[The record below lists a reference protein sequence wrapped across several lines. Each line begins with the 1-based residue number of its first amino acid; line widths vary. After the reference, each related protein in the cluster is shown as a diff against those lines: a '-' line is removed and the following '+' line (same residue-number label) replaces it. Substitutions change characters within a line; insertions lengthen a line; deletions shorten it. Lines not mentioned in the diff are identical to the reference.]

1 MSNSKRKILFLVET
15 LDSGDAGK
23 ALSVL
28 VQYIDKTKYD
38 ITVCAINGGGQYE
51 AIIQENVNYKAILTD
66 PEGFKRSMVYRNL
79 PLSMVYKLYVPQGN
93 DVEIAYS
100 EGFVTKL
107 LSRASK
113 GKKKRYA
120 WVHSDLSKN
129 HWTSDFFSSIKEE
142 SEAYNKFD
150 KVLGVTNL
158 ITEAFKKQFPEVKV
172 SVETVYDPID
182 SLSVRLKSLNASNP
196 DENPVKIRLISQGRL
211 EPQYQYGRL
220 LRIVNRLAKEGYDL
234 GLWIFG
240 DGVERVVLERYVQ
253 ENDLQ
258 TRVKFFGSHPNP
270 YRFMIQGQLF
280 VCSAYHSSV
289 AKALI
294 LGLPVVAT
302 DTLELKEIL
311 KNGECGLMTANT
323 EEALYKGIKSLLD
336 DPNLLEQY
344 RQKGEARGWDLDIE
358 ALLVPY
364 ENLFQA
370 S

>member
-1 MSNSKRKILFLVET
+1 MSDSKRKILFLVET

-51 AIIQENVNYKAILTD
+51 AIIKENVNYKAILTD

-79 PLSMVYKLYVPQGN
+79 PLSMVYKFFVPQGN

-107 LSRASK
+107 LSHASK
-113 GKKKRYA
+113 GKIRRYA

-129 HWTSDFFSSIKEE
+129 HWTSDFFGSIKEE
-142 SEAYNKFD
+142 TEAYNRYD

-158 ITEAFKKQFPEVKV
+158 ITEAFKKQFPDVKV
-172 SVETVYDPID
+172 PIETVYDPID

-220 LRIVNRLAKEGYDL
+220 LRIINRLVKEGYDL

-302 DTLELKEIL
+302 ETPELKELL
-311 KNGECGLMTANT
+311 KNGECGLMTPNT

-336 DPNLLEQY
+336 DSDLLNQY
-344 RQKGEARGWDLDIE
+344 KQKGEARGWDFDIE

-364 ENLFQA
+364 ENLMM

>member
-1 MSNSKRKILFLVET
+1 MSDSKRKILFLVES

-28 VQYIDKTKYD
+28 VQYIDKSKYD

-51 AIIQENVNYKAILTD
+51 AIIRENVNYKAILTEPD
-66 PEGFKRSMVYRNL
+66 GFKHQMVYGGL
-79 PLSMVYKLYVPQGN
+79 PLSMVYKFFIPQGN

-100 EGFVTKL
+100 EGFATKL

-120 WVHSDLSKN
+120 WVHTDLAKN
-129 HWTSDFFSSIKEE
+129 HWTSDFYSGIKEE
-142 SEAYNKFD
+142 TEAYNKYD

-158 ITEAFKKQFPEVKV
+158 ITDAFKRKFPEVKAPI
-172 SVETVYDPID
+172 ETVYDPID

-196 DENPVKIRLISQGRL
+196 DENPVKVRLISQGRL
-211 EPQYQYGRL
+211 EPQNQFARL
-220 LRIVNRLAKEGYDL
+220 LRIINRLAKEGYDL
-234 GLWIFG
+234 GLWVFG
-240 DGVERVVLERYVQ
+240 EGVERIVLERYVQ

-258 TRVKFFGSHPNP
+258 TRVKFFGAHPNP
-270 YRFMIQGQLF
+270 YRFMVQGQMF

-289 AKALI
+289 VKAMI

-302 DTLELKEIL
+302 ETPELKEVL
-311 KNGECGLMTANT
+311 KNGECGLMTPNT

-336 DPNLLEQY
+336 DPNLMSQY
-344 RQKGEARGWDLDIE
+344 QQKSEARGWDFDIE

-364 ENLFQA
+364 ENLFLA

>member
-1 MSNSKRKILFLVET
+1 MSDSKRKILFLVET
-15 LDSGDAGK
+15 LDSSDAGK

-38 ITVCAINGGGQYE
+38 VTVCAINGGGQYE
-51 AIIQENVNYKAILTD
+51 AIIKENVNYKAILTD

-79 PLSMVYKLYVPQGN
+79 PLSMVYKFYVPQGN

-113 GKKKRYA
+113 GKTRRYA

-129 HWTSDFFSSIKEE
+129 HWTSDFFGSIKEE
-142 SEAYNKFD
+142 TEAYNKYD
-150 KVLGVTNL
+150 KVLGVTDL
-158 ITEAFKKQFPEVKV
+158 ITAAFKKQFPDVKV
-172 SVETVYDPID
+172 PIETVYDPID

-220 LRIVNRLAKEGYDL
+220 LRIINRLAKEGYDL

-253 ENDLQ
+253 ENNLQ
-258 TRVKFFGSHPNP
+258 TRVKFFGAHPNP

-302 DTLELKEIL
+302 ETPELKELL
-311 KNGECGLMTANT
+311 KNGECGLMTSNT

-370 S
+370 

>member
-1 MSNSKRKILFLVET
+1 MSDSKRKILFLVET
-15 LDSGDAGK
+15 LDSSDAGK

-38 ITVCAINGGGQYE
+38 VTVCAINGGGQYE
-51 AIIQENVNYKAILTD
+51 AIIKENVNYKAILTD

-79 PLSMVYKLYVPQGN
+79 PLSMVYKFYVPQGN

-113 GKKKRYA
+113 GKTRRYA

-129 HWTSDFFSSIKEE
+129 HWTSDFFGSIKEE
-142 SEAYNKFD
+142 TEAYNRYD
-150 KVLGVTNL
+150 KVLGVTDL
-158 ITEAFKKQFPEVKV
+158 ISAAFKKQFPDVKV
-172 SVETVYDPID
+172 PIETVYDPID

-220 LRIVNRLAKEGYDL
+220 LRIINRLAQEGYDL

-253 ENDLQ
+253 ENNLQ
-258 TRVKFFGSHPNP
+258 TRVKFFGAHPNP

-302 DTLELKEIL
+302 ETPELKELL
-311 KNGECGLMTANT
+311 KNGECGLMTSNT

>member
-1 MSNSKRKILFLVET
+1 MSDSKRKILFLVET
-15 LDSGDAGK
+15 LDSSDAGK

-38 ITVCAINGGGQYE
+38 VTVCAINGGGQYE
-51 AIIQENVNYKAILTD
+51 AIIKENVNYKAILTD

-79 PLSMVYKLYVPQGN
+79 PLSMVYKFYVPQGN

-113 GKKKRYA
+113 GKTRRYA

-129 HWTSDFFSSIKEE
+129 HWTSDFFGSIKEE
-142 SEAYNKFD
+142 TEAYNRYD
-150 KVLGVTNL
+150 KVLGVTDL
-158 ITEAFKKQFPEVKV
+158 ISAAFKKQFPDVKV
-172 SVETVYDPID
+172 PIETVYDPID

-220 LRIVNRLAKEGYDL
+220 LRIINRLAKEGYDL

-253 ENDLQ
+253 ENNLQ
-258 TRVKFFGSHPNP
+258 TRVKFFGAHPNP

-302 DTLELKEIL
+302 ETPELKELL
-311 KNGECGLMTANT
+311 KNGECGLMTSNT

>member
-1 MSNSKRKILFLVET
+1 MSDSKRKILFLVET

-23 ALSVL
+23 ALSIL

-38 ITVCAINGGGQYE
+38 VTVCAINGGGQYE
-51 AIIQENVNYKAILTD
+51 PIIKENVNYKAILTN
-66 PEGFKRSMVYRNL
+66 PEGLKRTMVYRNL
-79 PLSMVYKLYVPQGN
+79 PLSMVYKFYVPQGN

-100 EGFVTKL
+100 EGFAMKL

-113 GKKKRYA
+113 GKTKRYA
-120 WVHSDLSKN
+120 WVHTDLSKN
-129 HWTSDFFSSIKEE
+129 HWTSDFFGSVKEE
-142 SEAYNKFD
+142 TEAYNKFD
-150 KVLGVTNL
+150 KVLGVTEL
-158 ITEAFKKQFPEVKV
+158 ITAAFKKQFPDVKV
-172 SVETVYDPID
+172 PVETVYDPID

-220 LRIVNRLAKEGYDL
+220 LRVVNRLVKENYDV
-234 GLWIFG
+234 GLWVFG
-240 DGVERVVLERYVQ
+240 DGVERVVLERYIQ

-258 TRVKFFGSHPNP
+258 TKVKLFGSHPNP
-270 YRFMIQGQLF
+270 YRFMVQGQLF

-289 AKALI
+289 MKALI

-302 DTLELKEIL
+302 ETPELKEIL
-311 KNGECGLMTANT
+311 KNGECGLMTSNS
-323 EEALYKGIKSLLD
+323 EDALYKGLKSLLD
-336 DPNLLEQY
+336 DPNLLAQY
-344 RQKGEARGWDLDIE
+344 QQKGEARGWDFDIE

-370 S
+370 

>member
-1 MSNSKRKILFLVET
+1 MSDSKRKILFLVET
-15 LDSGDAGK
+15 LDSSDAGK

-38 ITVCAINGGGQYE
+38 VTVCAINGGGQYE
-51 AIIQENVNYKAILTD
+51 AIIKENVNYKAILTD

-79 PLSMVYKLYVPQGN
+79 PLSMVYKFYVPQGN

-113 GKKKRYA
+113 GKTRRYA

-129 HWTSDFFSSIKEE
+129 HWTSDFFGSIKEE
-142 SEAYNKFD
+142 TEAYNRYD
-150 KVLGVTNL
+150 KVLGVTDL
-158 ITEAFKKQFPEVKV
+158 ISAAFKKQFPDVKV
-172 SVETVYDPID
+172 PIETVYDPID

-220 LRIVNRLAKEGYDL
+220 LRIINRLAKEGYDL

-253 ENDLQ
+253 ENNLQ
-258 TRVKFFGSHPNP
+258 TRVKFFGAHPNP

-302 DTLELKEIL
+302 ETPELKELL
-311 KNGECGLMTANT
+311 KNGECGLMTSNT

-370 S
+370 

>member
-1 MSNSKRKILFLVET
+1 MSDSKRKILFLVET

-51 AIIQENVNYKAILTD
+51 AIIKENVNYKAILTD

-79 PLSMVYKLYVPQGN
+79 PLSMVYKFYVPQGN

-113 GKKKRYA
+113 GKVRRYA

-129 HWTSDFFSSIKEE
+129 HWTSDFFGSIKEE
-142 SEAYNKFD
+142 TEAYNRYD

-158 ITEAFKKQFPEVKV
+158 ITEAFKKQFPDVKV
-172 SVETVYDPID
+172 PIETVYDPID

-220 LRIVNRLAKEGYDL
+220 LRIINRLAKEGYDL

-253 ENDLQ
+253 ENNLQ
-258 TRVKFFGSHPNP
+258 TRVKFFGAHPNP
-270 YRFMIQGQLF
+270 YRFMIQGQIF

-302 DTLELKEIL
+302 ETPELKELL
-311 KNGECGLMTANT
+311 KNGECGLMTPNT

>member
-1 MSNSKRKILFLVET
+1 MSDSKRKILFLVET

-38 ITVCAINGGGQYE
+38 VTVCAINGGGQYE
-51 AIIQENVNYKAILTD
+51 AVIKENVNYKAILTD
-66 PEGFKRSMVYRNL
+66 PEGVKRSMVYRNL
-79 PLSMVYKLYVPQGN
+79 PLSMVYKFFVPQGN

-100 EGFVTKL
+100 EGFATKL

-113 GKKKRYA
+113 GKAKRYA
-120 WVHSDLSKN
+120 WVHTDLSKN
-129 HWTSDFFSSIKEE
+129 HWTSDFFSSVKDE

-150 KVLGVTNL
+150 KVLGITNL
-158 ITEAFKKQFPEVKV
+158 ITAAFKKQFPDVKV
-172 SVETVYDPID
+172 PVETVYAPID

-220 LRIVNRLAKEGYDL
+220 LRVVNR
-234 GLWIFG
+234 
-240 DGVERVVLERYVQ
+240 GVERVMLERYVQ
-253 ENDLQ
+253 ENELQ
-258 TRVKFFGSHPNP
+258 TRVKFFGAHPNP
-270 YRFMIQGQLF
+270 YRFMVQGQLF

-289 AKALI
+289 MKALI

-302 DTLELKEIL
+302 ETPELKEIL
-311 KNGECGLMTANT
+311 KNGECGLMTSNT
-323 EEALYKGIKSLLD
+323 EDALYKGIKSLLD
-336 DPNLLEQY
+336 DPNLLAQY
-344 RQKGEARGWDLDIE
+344 QQKGEARGWDFDIE

-364 ENLFQA
+364 EKIIKKLSFTLRFDCQ
-370 S
+370 

>member
-1 MSNSKRKILFLVET
+1 MSDSKRKILFLVET

-38 ITVCAINGGGQYE
+38 VTVCAINGGGQYE
-51 AIIQENVNYKAILTD
+51 AIIKENVNYKAILTD

-79 PLSMVYKLYVPQGN
+79 PLSMVYKFFVPQGN

-113 GKKKRYA
+113 GKTRRYA

-129 HWTSDFFSSIKEE
+129 HWTSDFFGSIKEE
-142 SEAYNKFD
+142 TEAYNRYD

-158 ITEAFKKQFPEVKV
+158 ITEAFKKQFPDVKV
-172 SVETVYDPID
+172 PIETVYDPID

-220 LRIVNRLAKEGYDL
+220 LRIINRLAKEGYDL

-240 DGVERVVLERYVQ
+240 DGVERVVLERYIQ
-253 ENDLQ
+253 ENNLQ
-258 TRVKFFGSHPNP
+258 TKVKLFGAHPNP
-270 YRFMIQGQLF
+270 YRFMVQGQLF

-289 AKALI
+289 MKALI
-294 LGLPVVAT
+294 LGMPVVAT
-302 DTLELKEIL
+302 ETPELKEIL
-311 KNGECGLMTANT
+311 KNGECGLMTSNT

-336 DPNLLEQY
+336 DPNLLSQY
-344 RQKGEARGWDLDIE
+344 QQKGEARGWDFDIE

-364 ENLFQA
+364 ENLFQN
-370 S
+370 

>member
-51 AIIQENVNYKAILTD
+51 AIIKENVNYKAILTD

-79 PLSMVYKLYVPQGN
+79 PLSMVYKFFVPQGN

-113 GKKKRYA
+113 GKTRRYA

-129 HWTSDFFSSIKEE
+129 HWTSDFFGSIKEE
-142 SEAYNKFD
+142 TEAYNRYD

-158 ITEAFKKQFPEVKV
+158 ITEAFKKQFPDVKV
-172 SVETVYDPID
+172 PIETVYDPID

-220 LRIVNRLAKEGYDL
+220 LRIINRLAKEGYDL

-240 DGVERVVLERYVQ
+240 DGVERVVLERYIQ
-253 ENDLQ
+253 ENNLQ
-258 TRVKFFGSHPNP
+258 TKVKLFGAHPNP
-270 YRFMIQGQLF
+270 YRFMVQGQLF

-289 AKALI
+289 MKALI
-294 LGLPVVAT
+294 LGMPVVAT
-302 DTLELKEIL
+302 ETPELKEIL
-311 KNGECGLMTANT
+311 KNGECGLMTSNT

-336 DPNLLEQY
+336 DPNLLSQY
-344 RQKGEARGWDLDIE
+344 QQKGEARGWDFDIE

-364 ENLFQA
+364 ENLFQN
-370 S
+370 

>member
-1 MSNSKRKILFLVET
+1 MSNSKRKILFLVES
-15 LDSGDAGK
+15 LDSGDAAK

-28 VQYIDKTKYD
+28 AQYIDKTKYD
-38 ITVCAINGGGQYE
+38 VTVCSINAGGQYE
-51 AIIQENVNYKAILTD
+51 AVIKENVNYKAILND
-66 PEGFKRSMVYRNL
+66 PEGLKRSMVYRNL
-79 PLSMVYKLYVPQGN
+79 PLSMVYKFYIPQGH
-93 DVEIAYS
+93 DVEIAFS

-113 GKKKRYA
+113 GKTKRYA
-120 WVHSDLSKN
+120 WVHTDLSKN
-129 HWTSDFFSSIKEE
+129 HWTSDYFSSVKEE
-142 SEAYNKFD
+142 AEAYNKFD

-158 ITEAFKKQFPEVKV
+158 ITEAFKKQFSDVKV
-172 SVETVYDPID
+172 PVETVYDPID

-220 LRIVNRLAKEGYDL
+220 LRVINRLVKEDYDV
-234 GLWIFG
+234 GLWVFG
-240 DGVERVVLERYVQ
+240 DGVERIMLDKYIQ

-258 TRVKFFGSHPNP
+258 TRIKLFGAHPNP
-270 YRFMIQGQLF
+270 YRFMVQGQLF

-289 AKALI
+289 MKALI
-294 LGLPVVAT
+294 LGMPVVAT
-302 DTLELKEIL
+302 ETPELKEIL
-311 KNGECGLMTANT
+311 KNGECGLMTPNT

-336 DPNLLEQY
+336 DPNLLAQY
-344 RQKGEARGWDLDIE
+344 QQKGEARGWDFDIE

-370 S
+370 

>member
-1 MSNSKRKILFLVET
+1 MSDSKRKILFLVET

-38 ITVCAINGGGQYE
+38 VTVCAINGGGQYE
-51 AIIQENVNYKAILTD
+51 PIIKENVNYKAILTN
-66 PEGFKRSMVYRNL
+66 PEGLKRTMVYRNL
-79 PLSMVYKLYVPQGN
+79 PLSWVYKFYVPQGN

-100 EGFVTKL
+100 EGFAMKL
-107 LSRASK
+107 LSHASK
-113 GKKKRYA
+113 GKTKRYA
-120 WVHSDLSKN
+120 WVHTDLSKN
-129 HWTSDFFSSIKEE
+129 HWTSDFFGSVKEE
-142 SEAYNKFD
+142 AEAYNKFD
-150 KVLGVTNL
+150 KVLGVTEL
-158 ITEAFKKQFPEVKV
+158 ITAAFKKQFPDVKV
-172 SVETVYDPID
+172 PVETVYDPID

-220 LRIVNRLAKEGYDL
+220 LRVVNRLVKDGYDI
-234 GLWIFG
+234 GLWVFG
-240 DGVERVVLERYVQ
+240 EGVERVMLERYVQ
-253 ENDLQ
+253 ENELQ
-258 TRVKFFGSHPNP
+258 TRVKFFGAHPNP

-289 AKALI
+289 VKAMI
-294 LGLPVVAT
+294 LSLPVVAT
-302 DTLELKEIL
+302 ETPELKEIL

-323 EEALYKGIKSLLD
+323 EEALYKGVKSLLD
-336 DPNLLEQY
+336 DSSLLDQY
-344 RQKGEARGWDLDIE
+344 RQRSEARGWDFDIE

-364 ENLFQA
+364 EHLFQ